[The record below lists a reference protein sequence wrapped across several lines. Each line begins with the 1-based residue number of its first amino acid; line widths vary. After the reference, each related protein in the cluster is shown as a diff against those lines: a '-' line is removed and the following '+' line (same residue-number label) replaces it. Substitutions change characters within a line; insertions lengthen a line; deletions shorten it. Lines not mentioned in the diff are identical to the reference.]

1 MVKSIFRTIYNELR
15 DDIASGAYPFQSLL
29 PTEAELCER
38 FDCSHSTVRRALLEL
53 AQDGYVQ
60 PRQGRG
66 VTVIWQPVPGAAR
79 GYATGGIETFQ
90 GVCAERGLLPRT
102 ELLGFE
108 RIVADETLALET
120 GLPQDSTVVRIERV
134 RHANDKPV
142 AHELTCY
149 LDSEVPG
156 LTPDIAL
163 SGIYAYI
170 EQTLGLEVLVS
181 KRTITMEA
189 ADAKMAEH
197 LGVAIGTYI
206 ARIEAHTFD
215 SNGVMFE
222 HILMHQHPSFFSA
235 RIIGTRS

>member
-1 MVKSIFRTIYNELR
+1 MVKSIFRTIYNGIR
-15 DDIASGAYPFQSLL
+15 DDITSGTYPFQSLL

-38 FDCSHSTVRRALLEL
+38 FGCSHSTVRRALLEL

-66 VTVIWQPVPGAAR
+66 VTVIWQPVPHAAH

-90 GVCAERGLLPRT
+90 GICAERGLSPRT

-108 RIVADETLALET
+108 RITANEALAQET
-120 GLPQDSTVVRIERV
+120 GLPLDSTVVRIERV
-134 RHANDKPV
+134 RYAGDKPV

-156 LTPDIAL
+156 LTPDIAV

-181 KRTITMEA
+181 KRTITLEA
-189 ADAKMAEH
+189 TDTKMAEH
-197 LGVAIGTYI
+197 LDVPVGAYA